1 MRKNTTKQFERTDKI
16 RVIREVAC
24 DYLNQI
30 FVLFAFV
37 FDAVTIRRSPKS
49 IFNLQFSIFNRAKPK
64 NNLQSGEARNIIRKA
79 IALRSR

>member
-24 DYLNQI
+24 DFLNQI

-37 FDAVTIRRSPKS
+37 FDAVTIGRSPK
-49 IFNLQFSIFNRAKPK
+49 
-64 NNLQSGEARNIIRKA
+64 
-79 IALRSR
+79 